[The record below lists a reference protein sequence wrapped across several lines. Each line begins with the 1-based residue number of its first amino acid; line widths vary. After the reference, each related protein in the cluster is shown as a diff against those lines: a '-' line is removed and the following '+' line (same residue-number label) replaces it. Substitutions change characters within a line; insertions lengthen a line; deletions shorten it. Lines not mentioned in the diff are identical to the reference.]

1 MLGGRGDSLQSEGLR
16 ERDALTGSTRSV
28 GAWNVM
34 DGACAE
40 HGNLRGV
47 FKPRQSCLAFWVGKT
62 FGKRVFLT
70 SIHTVQSKT
79 LLRSHLGSSPTRDLS
94 CA

>member
-1 MLGGRGDSLQSEGLR
+1 MLGGRGDSLQSLR

-40 HGNLRGV
+40 HGISVAREKGFSSRVSLVLRFG
-47 FKPRQSCLAFWVGKT
+47 W
-62 FGKRVFLT
+62 GKRSENVF
-70 SIHTVQSKT
+70 S
-79 LLRSHLGSSPTRDLS
+79 
-94 CA
+94 